1 MFSIVP
7 EIINNTKY
15 EHVNLTAVLN
25 YIQGKG
31 YPSYIITKNEK
42 ANFRRQC
49 KFFTIQ
55 CDSLV
60 HKKNLAKVIFDAEE
74 RKRIIEMVHDGSDQ
88 SLQSSALS
96 SHRGRD
102 ATQRVLQKRFY
113 WPNMTVDVKNYVREC
128 VICQKVNPSSLKF
141 VPELKSV
148 HVPKKV
154 DIFFSVIT
162 NLYTIYYNMYNVLCR
177 YMIL

>member
-1 MFSIVP
+1 
-7 EIINNTKY
+7 
-15 EHVNLTAVLN
+15 LTAVL
-25 YIQGKG
+25 YYLQGKG

-49 KFFTIQ
+49 KFFTIES
-55 CDSLV
+55 DSLV
-60 HKKNLAKVIFDAEE
+60 HKKTFSKVIFDAEE
-74 RKRIIEMVHDGSDQ
+74 RIKIIKMVHDGSDQ

-102 ATQRVLQKRFY
+102 ATQRILQKRYY
-113 WPNMTVDVKNYVREC
+113 WPNMTVDVKNYIKEC
-128 VICQKVNPSSLKF
+128 VVCQKVNPSSLKF

-154 DIFFSVIT
+154 NTIFS
-162 NLYTIYYNMYNVLCR
+162 NLCIMYYIM
-177 YMIL
+177 

>member
-1 MFSIVP
+1 MKKQISDANANSLRFNVI
-7 EIINNTKY
+7 
-15 EHVNLTAVLN
+15 LL
-25 YIQGKG
+25 YI
-31 YPSYIITKNEK
+31 
-42 ANFRRQC
+42 
-49 KFFTIQ
+49 
-55 CDSLV
+55 
-60 HKKNLAKVIFDAEE
+60 KKNLAKVIFDAEE

-154 DIFFSVIT
+154 DIFFFS